1 MSQFYVQSMCQIVF
15 FKEKCFLSRHFG
27 TNYLVIQLIYTI
39 FALGILKIK
48 LSVVMKKTILTTC
61 AAFLFLT
68 AIAQENPYIVKTSG
82 AKRHAQPGIVN
93 ELDVTLPEEETATD
107 FISQNFRFYSLCDWQ
122 EGMKFMVMPEK
133 YDLVVKT
140 FTDAATGKD
149 VSSMPLKYK
158 IMIYK
163 GHHES
168 ADGHSRIDFFCQD
181 NGRNYYYEIPSGSFE
196 DYCYAKT
203 GVPTLAYLGDV
214 DIARE
219 KLMGKTLY
227 TKTQYYRVDTEY
239 DGDGFQ
245 NVLVDKDMEV
255 KVTKVGVGTRSY
267 PVKIIVEDKDG
278 NEFYQNVAIS
288 KTNCGMRDDEFIM
301 DEAKYLFGNSFEMVD
316 DIMSINSYNYRTYI
330 GKIIHTKFKT
340 SLLNESTKKMQAIPR
355 MMEYQIEAMNPH
367 KTDDKFTLKLKNT
380 TLGTYFY
387 GDFVLDAHRAENQ
400 EDYFGYIFAP
410 GPGKKIQS
418 SEGSRAMMRA
428 GHVGIG
434 FSEDEVMMA
443 AGEPDKVEHGQN
455 GFYTWIFN
463 RSNNKLLYVDFD
475 GSGVVT
481 KTYTKDGPKSKSTPT
496 TRKGSGKRTSSK
508 SWKSGKGTPL

>member
-1 MSQFYVQSMCQIVF
+1 
-15 FKEKCFLSRHFG
+15 
-27 TNYLVIQLIYTI
+27 
-39 FALGILKIK
+39 
-48 LSVVMKKTILTTC
+48 MKKSFLTIC
-61 AAFLFLT
+61 AAFLLLT
-68 AIAQENPYIVKTSG
+68 AAAQENPYIVKTRG
-82 AKRHAQPGIVN
+82 VKRSAQPGIAN
-93 ELDVTLPEEETATD
+93 ELGVQAQEEETATD
-107 FISQNFRFYSLCDWQ
+107 FISQNFKFYSLCDWR
-122 EGMKFMVMPEK
+122 EGMKFMVLPEK

-168 ADGHSRIDFFCQD
+168 SDGHSRIDFYCED
-181 NGRNYYYEIPSGSFE
+181 NGRSYYYEIPSGSFD
-196 DYCYAKT
+196 DYCYQKT

-227 TKTQYYRVDTEY
+227 TKATLYRIDTEY
-239 DGDGFQ
+239 DGDGYQ
-245 NVLVDKDMEV
+245 EVMVDKDMEV
-255 KVTKVGVGTRSY
+255 KVTKVGVGTRKY
-267 PVKIIVEDKDG
+267 PVKVIVEDKDG

-301 DEAKYLFGNSFEMVD
+301 DEAKFLFANSFELVD
-316 DIMSINSYNYRTYI
+316 DIININSYNYRSFI
-330 GKIIHTKFKT
+330 GRIIHTNFKT
-340 SLLNESTKKMQAIPR
+340 SLLNETTKKVQSIPR
-355 MMEYQIEAMNPH
+355 RTEYQIEAINPH
-367 KTDDKFTLKLKNT
+367 KNDDKCTVKLKNT

-387 GDFVLDAHRAENQ
+387 GDFVLDAHHAESQ
-400 EDYFGYIFAP
+400 EQLFGYIFAP

-434 FSEDEVMMA
+434 FTEDEVMLA
-443 AGEPDKVEHGQN
+443 AGEPDDTKDGDN
-455 GFYTWIFN
+455 GFFTWIFK
-463 RSNNKLLYVDFD
+463 RSNNKLLYVEFD

-481 KTYTKDGPKSKSTPT
+481 RTYTKEAPKQKMT
-496 TRKGSGKRTSSK
+496 TTSGRRRASMTNSGKMSVGR
-508 SWKSGKGTPL
+508 GTPLQ

>member
-1 MSQFYVQSMCQIVF
+1 
-15 FKEKCFLSRHFG
+15 
-27 TNYLVIQLIYTI
+27 
-39 FALGILKIK
+39 
-48 LSVVMKKTILTTC
+48 MKKLFLTTC

-68 AIAQENPYIVKTSG
+68 AMAQENPYIVKTRGVKKSVQNSL
-82 AKRHAQPGIVN
+82 AN
-93 ELDVTLPEEETATD
+93 ELSESAQAEEDAKD

-122 EGMKFMVMPEK
+122 DGMKFMVMPEK

-168 ADGHSRIDFFCQD
+168 SDGHSRIDFYCED
-181 NGRNYYYEIPSGSFE
+181 NGRSYYYEIPSGSFD
-196 DYCYAKT
+196 DYCYSKT

-227 TKTQYYRVDTEY
+227 TKTPFFRIDTEY
-239 DGDGFQ
+239 DGDGYQ
-245 NVLVDKDMEV
+245 DVVVNKDMEV

-278 NEFYQNVAIS
+278 NEFFQNVAIS

-301 DEAKYLFGNSFEMVD
+301 DEAKYLFGNSFELVD
-316 DIMSINSYNYRTYI
+316 DIMSINSYNYKTYL

-340 SLLNESTKKMQAIPR
+340 KLLNETSKKVQSIPR
-355 MMEYQIEAMNPH
+355 LMEYQIEAMNPH
-367 KTDDKFTLKLKNT
+367 KNDDKFTLKLKNT

-387 GDFVLDAHRAENQ
+387 GDFVLDQHRAENQ

-410 GPGKKIQS
+410 GPGKKIQT

-428 GHVGIG
+428 GHVGVG

-443 AGEPDKVEHGQN
+443 AGEPDDVKHGEN
-455 GFYTWIFN
+455 GTYTWIFK
-463 RSNNKLLYVDFD
+463 RSNNVLLYVDFD
-475 GSGVVT
+475 GSGTVT
-481 KTYTKDGPKSKSTPT
+481 KTYTKEGPKSGSRT
-496 TRKGSGKRTSSK
+496 TRKGGGKRTTTKGGARSST
-508 SWKSGKGTPL
+508 SWQKGKGTPL